1 VRAIPAP
8 FPTGDCP
15 FGVVRTGTGGGV
27 VTVRPVGTVVVVEV
41 VVDAVVDAVA
51 GVATA
56 DEETVDTVDD
66 EA

>member
-1 VRAIPAP
+1 MRAIPAP

-27 VTVRPVGTVVVVEV
+27 VTVRPVGTVVVV
-41 VVDAVVDAVA
+41 DAVA